1 MSPVDRLSME
11 LNDCIR
17 TVASRVDCRFF
28 AFCVEAGRS
37 EKEVILK
44 GFVHFPQQERALLRC
59 IEKIP
64 QVVRRRLKIRSR
76 LQILSR
82 KKLSFAQT
90 VLPCVNMRAFPGKTD
105 EIVLQI
111 LPGSFLLCYF
121 TKGDYYFCADP
132 TGYLGYVHKSD
143 LAPAT
148 REDYLRW
155 LNGRRARVL
164 RDIRVDDNLIPMGSE
179 IACDTKGRLILFDGA
194 FLKPESGSVH
204 IYEPARHK
212 LIKSILRTARM
223 YSGVPYLWGGISHA
237 GIDCSGIIQTV
248 FHLHN
253 ILLPRDSSQQVNVG
267 NQVGMLGDF
276 SDVLPGDLLFF
287 MSNEGQITHVG
298 LSLGGDRF
306 IHATIREGVKESRM
320 GDLDPGGGPF
330 RKMYVMGRRVLA

>member
-1 MSPVDRLSME
+1 ME

-17 TVASRVDCRFF
+17 SVASRVDCRFF
-28 AFCVEAGRS
+28 AFCVDAERTDEGI
-37 EKEVILK
+37 ILK
-44 GFVHFPQQERALLRC
+44 GFVHFPQQERALLQC
-59 IEKIP
+59 IEKNPIIM
-64 QVVRRRLKIRSR
+64 RRRPKIRSR
-76 LQILSR
+76 LQILAR
-82 KKLSFAQT
+82 NKLSFVQT
-90 VLPCVNMRAFPGKTD
+90 VLPCVNMRPLPGKTD

-111 LPGSFLLCYF
+111 FMGSFLPCYF
-121 TKGDYYFCADP
+121 TKGDYYYCADP
-132 TGYLGYVHKSD
+132 TGYLGYVHKSG

-164 RDIRVDDNLIPMGSE
+164 RDIRVNETLIPMGSE
-179 IACDTKGRLILFDGA
+179 IACDAKGRLILFDGSL
-194 FLKPESGSVH
+194 LKPESGSVH

-212 LIKSILRTARM
+212 LIKSILRTARV

-253 ILLPRDSSQQVNVG
+253 VLLPRDSSQQVNVG

-287 MSNEGQITHVG
+287 MSNEGRIGHVG

-306 IHATIREGVKESRM
+306 IHATIKEGIKESCM
-320 GDLDPGGGPF
+320 GDHDLGGEPF